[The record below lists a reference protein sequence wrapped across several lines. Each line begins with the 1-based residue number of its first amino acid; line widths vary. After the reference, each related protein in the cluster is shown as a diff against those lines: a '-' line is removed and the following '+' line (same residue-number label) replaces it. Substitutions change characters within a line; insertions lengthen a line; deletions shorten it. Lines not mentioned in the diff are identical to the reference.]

1 MGQVIMTYMLIFFI
15 TMNTPLSPME
25 ALDLVKEKYACNF
38 IKSSIEDNLTD
49 YYYKLDF
56 GDYYLVY
63 EDRDKISGSY
73 LIHLYEF
80 VLDDIDTGLGH
91 TVTYGWYWVNPYT
104 GAIEVYNDGLEGN

>member
-1 MGQVIMTYMLIFFI
+1 MLRK
-15 TMNTPLSPME
+15 NT
-25 ALDLVKEKYACNF
+25 LVFYK
-38 IKSSIEDNLTD
+38 ISIEDNLTD

-80 VLDDIDTGLGH
+80 VLDDIYRPWSYCNIWLVLGKSLYRSH
-91 TVTYGWYWVNPYT
+91 R
-104 GAIEVYNDGLEGN
+104 VYNDGLEGN